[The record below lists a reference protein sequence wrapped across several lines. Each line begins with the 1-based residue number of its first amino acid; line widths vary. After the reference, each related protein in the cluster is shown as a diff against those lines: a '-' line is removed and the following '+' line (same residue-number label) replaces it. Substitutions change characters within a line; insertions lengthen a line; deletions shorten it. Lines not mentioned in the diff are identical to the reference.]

1 MRWKALRIPLFASG
15 KRFRRKWEA
24 NAYVVENI
32 TFTPEVEVRNCE
44 FREIPTRGVLV
55 TSRKP
60 IVIENNAFCKLSMAP
75 IYISCD
81 ANNWYES
88 GRVGDVLIRN
98 NKFYNC
104 QGDGVIFID
113 PVIEKASRKERYIK
127 ISGLK
132 KMRSIILKKK
142 LGIIR
147 PEGLQECP
155 DQREQGKSDLR

>member
-1 MRWKALRIPLFASG
+1 MPLVDWHESVQTGLCAHTPGAFFWLSRDICIENVNLRYLHGF
-15 KRFRRKWEA
+15 
-24 NAYVVENI
+24 
-32 TFTPEVEVRNCE
+32 
-44 FREIPTRGVLV
+44 GVLV

-88 GRVGDVLIRN
+88 GRVEDVLIRN

-113 PVIEKASRKERYIK
+113 PVIEKASEERTVHKNIRIEENEIHYSEKNQELYALKDRRNVQIRENKEN
-127 ISGLK
+127 LT
-132 KMRSIILKKK
+132 
-142 LGIIR
+142 
-147 PEGLQECP
+147 
-155 DQREQGKSDLR
+155 LR

>member
-1 MRWKALRIPLFASG
+1 MESLTDTVI
-15 KRFRRKWEA
+15 RFREAVPEEVEA

-88 GRVGDVLIRN
+88 GRVEDVLIRN

-104 QGDGVIFID
+104 QGDGVIFIN
-113 PVIEKASRKERYIK
+113 PVIEKASEERTVHKNIRIEENEIHYSEKNQELYALKDCRNVQIRENKEN
-127 ISGLK
+127 LT
-132 KMRSIILKKK
+132 
-142 LGIIR
+142 
-147 PEGLQECP
+147 
-155 DQREQGKSDLR
+155 LR